1 MCRCCICYEKEN
13 EIACI
18 VCDFCKDGV
27 MCIDCYEDY
36 VDTQNEY
43 YLKCP
48 CCRQLLISQIKNTI
62 IKNALLYDMGI
73 KKINKLMLRWIHNYY
88 DTELAELDANTD
100 IVQKKLDKL
109 IDNCDSELSK
119 FKNIKNKTIEE
130 YTNMIYLHKEDY
142 QKVKNLYNPRSDDLI
157 KKLKVEMHNFDT
169 ESRCEIM
176 AIISDWDERTFKRM
190 YPKSKYKDAFIDILL
205 NNIDSQ

>member
-73 KKINKLMLRWIHNYY
+73 EY
-88 DTELAELDANTD
+88 
-100 IVQKKLDKL
+100 
-109 IDNCDSELSK
+109 
-119 FKNIKNKTIEE
+119 IKNKTIEE

-142 QKVKNLYNPRSDDLI
+142 QKIKNLYNPRSDDLI